1 MERRI
6 LTELFVEDEKSI
18 KEDLGTI
25 DYVERE
31 AGWMSESGIRVGRM
45 RILDDDDPE
54 DAKASDLTDKIFN
67 SEEDKLNFVY
77 DFVYVVKI
85 DITFDGSTNTETKVF
100 STREKA
106 KVYFD
111 ECVADEKANS
121 HLMELDNKVVDDYEN
136 YFSVYQEGFWS
147 ENRYEIEIIEKV
159 VH

>member
-31 AGWMSESGIRVGRM
+31 AGWMSENGIRVGRM

-54 DAKASDLTDKIFN
+54 DAKASDLVDKIFN
-67 SEEDKLNFVY
+67 SEENKLT
-77 DFVYVVKI
+77 FVYVVKI
-85 DITFDGSTNTETKVF
+85 DITFGGSTDTTMKVF

-106 KVYFD
+106 KAYFD
-111 ECVADEKANS
+111 ERVADEKANAY
-121 HLMELDNKVVDDYEN
+121 LMKLDDKVVDEGDY
-136 YFSVYQEGFWS
+136 YFSVYQKSFWP
-147 ENRYEIEIIEKV
+147 EERYEIEIIERM

>member
-18 KEDLGTI
+18 EEDLGTI

-54 DAKASDLTDKIFN
+54 DAKASDLADKIFD
-67 SEEDKLNFVY
+67 SEENKLT
-77 DFVYVVKI
+77 FVYVVKI
-85 DITFDGSTNTETKVF
+85 DITFDGSTDTTMKVF

-106 KVYFD
+106 KTYFD
-111 ECVADEKANS
+111 ECVADEKANAY
-121 HLMELDNKVVDDYEN
+121 LMKLDDKVVDEGEY
-136 YFSVYQEGFWS
+136 YFSVYQKGFWP
-147 ENRYEIEIIEKV
+147 EERYEIEIIERM